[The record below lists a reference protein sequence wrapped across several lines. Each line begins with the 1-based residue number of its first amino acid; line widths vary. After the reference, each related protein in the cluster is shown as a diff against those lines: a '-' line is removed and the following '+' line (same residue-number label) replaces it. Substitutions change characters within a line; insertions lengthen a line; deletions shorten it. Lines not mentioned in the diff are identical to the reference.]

1 MNITCKNRINI
12 RFDNSKLLLDPK
24 KMDPIAACIF
34 VSHAHSDHLPTS
46 RKKPMIPPTTVCSVA
61 TERLFFER
69 MGYHLEQHDSWS
81 NDDFTIKTL
90 PGGHTFDS
98 TVAEIIDHSTNQTII
113 YTGDV
118 NVENRGYLEGFQ
130 PKKCDILII
139 EATWGDKNYQ
149 FPSFD
154 DQIKQARNY
163 IQNELDKG
171 NPVALLGYALGK
183 SQLLNY
189 CLGDL
194 CDTRYS
200 SKSIW
205 KMEQVHRELGLELF
219 ETNEIPNDYQTL
231 ANENGPWLL
240 FHTHTSRK
248 DPVLQTLKQ
257 KHNLKV
263 IGFSGWAK
271 NGYYKIQM
279 GADAS
284 YTISDH
290 SDYSNLIEIIRKS
303 QASKIYTVFGNSKQL
318 ANDLQK
324 EGFNAI
330 PLQEG
335 VSTLD
340 NFF

>member
-1 MNITCKNRINI
+1 
-12 RFDNSKLLLDPK
+12 
-24 KMDPIAACIF
+24 MDATASCIF
-34 VSHAHSDHLPTS
+34 VSHAHTDHLPTS
-46 RKKPMIPPTTVCSVA
+46 KRKPKIPPVAVCSKA
-61 TERLFFER
+61 TARLFYER
-69 MGYHLEQHDSWS
+69 MGYHLEQHDLWS
-81 NDDFTIKTL
+81 NDDFTIKTI

-98 TVAEIIDHSTNQTII
+98 TVAEIIDNYTDQNII

-118 NVENRGYLEGFQ
+118 NLENRGYLKGFQ

-149 FPSFD
+149 FPSFEE
-154 DQIKQARNY
+154 QIEQARNY
-163 IQNELDKG
+163 IQTELDKG

-194 CDTRYS
+194 CDIRYS

-205 KMEQVHRELGLELF
+205 NMEQVHRELGLELF
-219 ETNEIPNDYQTL
+219 ETQKLPNNIQEL
-231 ANENGPWLL
+231 SKEKGPWLL
-240 FHTHTSRK
+240 FHTHSSRK
-248 DPVLQTLKQ
+248 NEMMQLLKQ
-257 KHNLKV
+257 KYNLKV
-263 IGFSGWAK
+263 VGFSGWAK

-279 GADAS
+279 GADAA

-290 SDYSNLIEIIRKS
+290 SDYSKLIDIIKQS
-303 QASKIYTVFGNSKQL
+303 QASKIYTVFGNAKQL
-318 ANDLQK
+318 ASDLQK

-335 VSTLD
+335 INTLD
-340 NFF
+340 HFF